1 MRLSLHPALLPSKDP
16 SPNLKSNHS
25 AGKRH
30 CSADAKQMGV
40 GWVWDFGVS
49 FDPEG
54 KVALARLIGRGPEMR
69 ALSID

>member
-1 MRLSLHPALLPSKDP
+1 MRLSLHPALLNLEDP

-25 AGKRH
+25 AGKKTLY
-30 CSADAKQMGV
+30 SADAKQMGV

-54 KVALARLIGRGPEMR
+54 KSRWRV
-69 ALSID
+69 